1 MKMNKYFMLGLAGLA
16 FAACSNDENLEGVTP
31 LDGKGVVTV
40 QIVSPETVTKA
51 MPTELPDATIPS
63 TVKVVGDITVVLT
76 AAEGGDQVTL
86 TAQEIAS
93 GTTTVKFWNVS
104 GPTKVVAYMNGAP
117 DDGDYSDVSIVDY
130 QHEPA
135 DIPAYGEAT
144 PQLTG
149 QAMNPDLDE
158 ENVENVGADADDE
171 NTRYQMYEATVQ
183 MKIPVARLEVS
194 GIKHLIS
201 DIHEADECEYKT
213 LSIDGIY
220 LDHIKATY
228 GAQTYGDYQYKA
240 NGAGTGDKAILFYDI
255 TTPNN
260 NFLDLD
266 AKWPAENGKAY
277 AFNFFPGSSAADN
290 PVLKIHFENAEAA
303 DGQPAKSAP
312 RYAMITKYVAGTT
325 ADDQVETAPALTLS
339 AGTIYRITDTFID
352 DKNILGDEG
361 GNTLYGVIV
370 KVQEATWTAVD
381 IKADWSEGTNE

>member
-1 MKMNKYFMLGLAGLA
+1 MNKYFMLGLAGLA

-76 AAEGGDQVTL
+76 ADDGGGSTTL
-86 TAQEIAS
+86 TAAEIAD

-104 GPTKVVAYMNGAP
+104 NPTKVVAYMNGAP
-117 DDGDYSDVSIVDY
+117 VDGNFSAVSIVDY
-130 QHEPA
+130 QQEPEN
-135 DIPAYGEAT
+135 IPAYGEAT

-171 NTRYQMYEATVQ
+171 DTRYQMYEATVE

-194 GIKHLIS
+194 GIQHRIS
-201 DIHEADECEYKT
+201 DIHEAGDCEYKT

-220 LDHIKATY
+220 LDNIKATY
-228 GAQTYGDYQYKA
+228 GAQTYSDYQYKE
-240 NGAGTGDKAILFYDI
+240 NGAGTGAKAILSYDI
-255 TTPNN
+255 TAPNN
-260 NFLDLD
+260 DFLALD
-266 AKWPAENGKAY
+266 AEWPTENGKAY
-277 AFNFFPGSSAADN
+277 AFNFFPGETAANN

-303 DGQPAKSAP
+303 DGEPVKTAP

-325 ADDQVETAPALTLS
+325 DDAQIESAPALKLE
-339 AGTIYRITDTFID
+339 AGKIYRITNTFID

-370 KVQEATWTAVD
+370 KVQEATWTVET
-381 IKADWSEGTNE
+381 IKADWSEGTN

>member
-16 FAACSNDENLEGVTP
+16 FAACSNEENLEGVTP

-40 QIVSPETVTKA
+40 QVVSPETLTKA

-63 TVKVVGDITVVLT
+63 SVKVLGDIKVVLT
-76 AAEGGDQVTL
+76 ADEGGDEVTL
-86 TAQEIAS
+86 NAAEIAS

-104 GPTKVVAYMNGAP
+104 NPTKVVAYMNGAP
-117 DDGDYSDVSIVDY
+117 ADGDYSAVSILDY
-130 QHEPA
+130 QQEPE

-144 PQLTG
+144 PQLTD

-158 ENVENVGADADDE
+158 ENVVNVGDDLDE
-171 NTRYQMYEATVQ
+171 DTRYQMYEATVV
-183 MKIPVARLEVS
+183 MEIPVARLEVS
-194 GIKHLIS
+194 GIKHIIS
-201 DIHEADECEYKT
+201 DVHETADCEYKT

-220 LDHIKATY
+220 LDNIKATY
-228 GAQTYGDYQYKA
+228 GAQTYSDYQYKA
-240 NGAGTGDKAILFYDI
+240 DGAGTGAKAILSYDI
-255 TTPNN
+255 TAPNN
-260 NFLDLD
+260 DFLAVD
-266 AKWPAENGKAY
+266 AEWPAENGKAY
-277 AFNFFPGSSAADN
+277 AFNFFPGNSTSTN

-325 ADDQVETAPALTLS
+325 ADNQIESAPALTLE
-339 AGTIYRITDTFID
+339 AGKIYRITDTFID

-370 KVQEATWTAVD
+370 KVQEATWAVET
-381 IKADWSEGTNE
+381 IKADWSEGTN